1 MIMVLIVGAVVL
13 AFCLSLLLIAYSLF
27 AQTSRQT
34 GRQQCK
40 LLAQSF
46 SESLGTELSDPSSDL
61 SQYLSKQIQSGDWKS
76 KNPIRVEGADAE
88 TQENTEGVTELILN
102 LNDGGKLGAYHMT
115 VTLTY
120 TQNISDSEDIKT
132 PDGDDSDNSGSSDQE
147 TQEPSGGTETS
158 GETETPSVPETSDES
173 EAPQESQVTEEVLLL
188 GEAATLSESEEPKT
202 PIILTYSIH
211 AAIKCVRGDAT
222 DRDAQYYVIE
232 TTYPNAI
239 TITTSEGSGNE

>member
-1 MIMVLIVGAVVL
+1 M
-13 AFCLSLLLIAYSLF
+13 
-27 AQTSRQT
+27 
-34 GRQQCK
+34 
-40 LLAQSF
+40 AQSF

-61 SQYLSKQIQSGDWKS
+61 SKYLSTQIQSKKWTS

-88 TQENTEGVTELILN
+88 TPESPVGVKELVLN
-102 LNDGGKLGAYHMT
+102 LDDGGNLGPYHLT

-132 PDGDDSDNSGSSDQE
+132 PDVDDSDNSGSSDQE

-173 EAPQESQVTEEVLLL
+173 ESLQESQVTEEVLLL

-222 DRDAQYYVIE
+222 DRDAQYYVVE

-239 TITTSEGSGNE
+239 TITIPEGSEDE